1 MLPVKFRIVFCF
13 NKISLVLILPVFDYA
28 DNLRFKIMLFDIDET
43 IRKRAKTPHE
53 LSMLNLVG
61 CHLIAAP
68 ASIVLDVGMMGF
80 LIPLALSLMVIGF
93 IWFQAGKT
101 LARDPWFVAAHW
113 RLSANRTRIL
123 MVGYTISAV
132 ILGMA
137 MMATSGSSKGEI
149 MMVAISRV
157 AVVPTL
163 LTVMVCFV
171 LESGSI
177 YQAGRGEVPGGIV
190 KRMPPPEDL
199 TVIQDS
205 KPTVAES

>member
-1 MLPVKFRIVFCF
+1 MI
-13 NKISLVLILPVFDYA
+13 FDVQ
-28 DNLRFKIMLFDIDET
+28 EP

-53 LSMLNLVG
+53 LSMVNLVG

-68 ASIVLDVGMMGF
+68 ASIVLDIGFMGF
-80 LIPLALSLMVIGF
+80 LIPLALSLSVIAF
-93 IWFQAGKT
+93 IWYRSGVET
-101 LARDPWFVAAHW
+101 TTGEWFIGAHW

-123 MVGYTISAV
+123 MIGYTISAV

-137 MMATSGSSKGEI
+137 LLATSGSSKGDI

-163 LTVMVCFV
+163 LTVMICFV

-177 YQAGRGEVPGGIV
+177 YQAGRGEVPDAIIR
-190 KRMPPPEDL
+190 RMPPPESL
-199 TVIQDS
+199 PVLEEAVGQN
-205 KPTVAES
+205 PGG

>member
-1 MLPVKFRIVFCF
+1 
-13 NKISLVLILPVFDYA
+13 
-28 DNLRFKIMLFDIDET
+28 MLFDIDEAT
-43 IRKRAKTPHE
+43 RKSAKTPHE

-68 ASIVLDVGMMGF
+68 ASIVLDVGMLGF
-80 LIPLALSLMVIGF
+80 LIPLALSLTAIAF
-93 IWFQAGKT
+93 IWLKAGSAKSH
-101 LARDPWFVAAHW
+101 DSWFVAAHW

-137 MMATSGSSKGEI
+137 MMATSGSSKGDI

-163 LTVMVCFV
+163 VTVMICFV

-177 YQAGRGEVPGGIV
+177 YQAGRGEVPDGVV
-190 KRMPPPEDL
+190 KRMPPPDDL
-199 TVIQDS
+199 VVIENPIAS
-205 KPTVAES
+205 VAGEG

>member
-1 MLPVKFRIVFCF
+1 MF
-13 NKISLVLILPVFDYA
+13 
-28 DNLRFKIMLFDIDET
+28 FDIDEV
-43 IRKRAKTPHE
+43 IQKRAKTPHE

-61 CHLIAAP
+61 CHLLAAP
-68 ASIVLDVGMMGF
+68 ASIVLDVGMLGF
-80 LIPLALSLMVIGF
+80 LIPLALSLSVIAY
-93 IWFQAGKT
+93 IWLRAGRT
-101 LARDPWFVAAHW
+101 RDREEWFVAAHW

-137 MMATSGSSKGEI
+137 MMATSGDSKAGI

-163 LTVMVCFV
+163 LTVMICFV

-177 YQAGRGEVPGGIV
+177 YQAGRGEVPDSIT
-190 KRMPPPEDL
+190 KRMPPPADL
-199 TVIQDS
+199 PVIENEA
-205 KPTVAES
+205 KPVSEEA

>member
-1 MLPVKFRIVFCF
+1 
-13 NKISLVLILPVFDYA
+13 
-28 DNLRFKIMLFDIDET
+28 MLFDIDEA

-68 ASIVLDVGMMGF
+68 ASIVLDVGLLGF
-80 LIPLALSLMVIGF
+80 LIPLGLSLMMIAF
-93 IWFQAGKT
+93 IWFKAGSTIKS
-101 LARDPWFVAAHW
+101 DPWFVAAHW

-137 MMATSGSSKGEI
+137 MMATSGSSKGDI

-177 YQAGRGEVPGGIV
+177 YQAGRGEVPDGIT
-190 KRMPPPEDL
+190 KRIPPPADL
-199 TVIQDS
+199 PVIKKQVGS
-205 KPTVAES
+205 IVEEG

>member
-1 MLPVKFRIVFCF
+1 M
-13 NKISLVLILPVFDYA
+13 ISVRSALAFVGPAEI
-28 DNLRFKIMLFDIDET
+28 KIMQFDVDEA

-68 ASIVLDVGMMGF
+68 ASIVLDVGLMGF
-80 LIPLALSLMVIGF
+80 LIPLALSLLVISF
-93 IWFQAGKT
+93 IWYKAGQT
-101 LARDPWFVAAHW
+101 RQQGPWFVAAHW

-163 LTVMVCFV
+163 LTVMICFV

-177 YQAGRGEVPGGIV
+177 YQAGRGEVPDGIV
-190 KRMPPPEDL
+190 KRMPPPDDL
-199 TVIQDS
+199 PVLQDA
-205 KPTVAES
+205 KPSVAES

>member
-1 MLPVKFRIVFCF
+1 
-13 NKISLVLILPVFDYA
+13 
-28 DNLRFKIMLFDIDET
+28 MLFEVDEAL
-43 IRKRAKTPHE
+43 RKRAKSPHE

-61 CHLIAAP
+61 FHLIAAP
-68 ASIVLDVGMMGF
+68 ASIVLDVGLLGF
-80 LIPLALSLMVIGF
+80 LIPLALSLCVIAY
-93 IWFQAGKT
+93 IWLTA
-101 LARDPWFVAAHW
+101 ARTRAHEVWFVAAHW

-137 MMATSGSSKGEI
+137 YMATTGSSKGHI

-163 LTVMVCFV
+163 ITVMICFV

-177 YQAGRGEVPGGIV
+177 YQAGRGEVPDGII
-190 KRMPPPEDL
+190 KRMPPPDDL
-199 TVIQDS
+199 Q
-205 KPTVAES
+205 PAAEASAGVEVNQG

>member
-1 MLPVKFRIVFCF
+1 MIFE
-13 NKISLVLILPVFDYA
+13 
-28 DNLRFKIMLFDIDET
+28 IDET
-43 IRKRAKTPHE
+43 QRKRGKSPHE
-53 LSMLNLVG
+53 LSMMNLVA

-68 ASIVLDVGMMGF
+68 ASIVLDVGFLGF
-80 LIPLALSLMVIGF
+80 LIPLALSLSVIAF
-93 IWFQAGKT
+93 IWYRATVG
-101 LARDPWFVAAHW
+101 ARRDPWFVAAHW

-123 MVGYTISAV
+123 LIGYAISAV

-137 MMATSGSSKGEI
+137 MLATSGSDKAGI

-177 YQAGRGEVPGGIV
+177 YQAGRGEVPDGMV
-190 KRMPPPEDL
+190 RRMPPPDDL
-199 TVIQDS
+199 EVVQSGADTA
-205 KPTVAES
+205 PENG